1 MKKDIPIRKVTEIAI
16 AIAPRQNYEDDH
28 DMFWDVFILNQKPEE
43 IENVL
48 INSKGYGE
56 REGEEIRTS
65 QFRFYYEKID
75 GKVAI
80 PVEQIKTDLL
90 DLTAEYWVSFNY
102 DGYMFDKKYIFV
114 PGSLSK
120 INFTEIPFIGKKGV
134 MIR

>member
-1 MKKDIPIRKVTEIAI
+1 MKKDIPIRRVTDIAI
-16 AIAPRQNYEDDH
+16 AIAPRQKYEDDF
-28 DMFWDVFILNQKPEE
+28 DMFWDAFIINQKPEK
-43 IENVL
+43 IDNVL

-56 REGEEIRTS
+56 RDGEEIKTS
-65 QFRFYYEKID
+65 QFRFYFEKID
-75 GKVAI
+75 GNAAI

-90 DLTAEYWVSFNY
+90 DLTAEFWVSFNY

-120 INFTEIPFIGKKGV
+120 INFTDIPIIGKKGV